1 MSRGTWGQA
10 NKLFHSSY
18 GTLTLYGRPFQ
29 AASKQQNNT
38 YIAAPQPRMNV
49 STRFRLIPV
58 RSPLLGESHMLSFPP
73 GTKMFQFPGCPLS
86 ILYIQMAVTGH
97 YSRRVPPFGNLEI
110 IACMQLPQAY
120 RRLHV
125 LHRHSAPRHPPDALY
140 SLKNNTIKSPCSWMK
155 SPNNINPFTTAVHT
169 THSAKQHQEIMQKLA
184 LPSVQKD

>member
-1 MSRGTWGQA
+1 
-10 NKLFHSSY
+10 
-18 GTLTLYGRPFQ
+18 
-29 AASKQQNNT
+29 
-38 YIAAPQPRMNV
+38 MNV

-86 ILYIQMAVTGH
+86 TLYIQMEVTGH

-140 SLKNNTIKSPCSWMK
+140 SLKQHNQKPMLLEENPRNNKPIRHLHLTRN
-155 SPNNINPFTTAVHT
+155 PNNRTNAKQSSHYPQSKKTDT
-169 THSAKQHQEIMQKLA
+169 THSSIFKVRRAQSFL
-184 LPSVQKD
+184 

>member
-1 MSRGTWGQA
+1 
-10 NKLFHSSY
+10 
-18 GTLTLYGRPFQ
+18 
-29 AASKQQNNT
+29 
-38 YIAAPQPRMNV
+38 
-49 STRFRLIPV
+49 
-58 RSPLLGESHMLSFPP
+58 MLSFPP

-155 SPNNINPFTTAVHT
+155 SPNNINPFTTKLS
-169 THSAKQHQEIMQKLA
+169 THSPSKQHQVNNAKARITLSPKRLILHTLRFSRFRTRSFPYGNLSWFSLRRKKRHPLQDAAHEA
-184 LPSVQKD
+184 NV